1 MNPAAVMDKPA
12 ANELRILF
20 VEDSAL
26 DMELSLHELKGLGRK
41 LSVTCVSAADT
52 LRGTLARS
60 NPDVILSDFSMP
72 GFSGMHA
79 LEIVREIAPD
89 IPFIF
94 VSGTIGEEAAIEALQ
109 QGAAD
114 YVLKENLRR
123 LRPAVERAL
132 KAAAARREML
142 SMQQALRES
151 EERFRTIV
159 ETTEDWIWETDRH
172 GVKCYAN
179 SSVMKILGYSPAE
192 VVGRNALEMMVDED
206 RAEVERV
213 LPNLVAAKRGWQR
226 WTLRWRHHDGGI
238 RMLESTAHPV
248 LDASGT
254 LIGYRGVDRDVTERV
269 QQEAKIR
276 QLARI
281 HAVLSALGNAVLR
294 SRDTSE
300 LLDLSCR
307 LAVDQGG
314 FKAAA
319 ITARTAANALTM
331 TSGFG
336 DPAVLALVAK
346 HDHLPLDPAGIGEP
360 PFMQAMRTASMI
372 VTRDGSS
379 VQTPAGWIAEMA
391 RAGVAAQISLPIG
404 TEPWGVMTLFAGMPQ
419 TFDDEEID
427 LLRQLTDEVDY
438 ARDFIAKSERL
449 EFLAYSNP
457 TTGLPNRTAF
467 YELILSC
474 MERVPQAVAMV
485 DIERFRYLN
494 RTRGRRFGDALLREV
509 GSRLRSLAPKG
520 TVLAHPGDDAF
531 VLAYAQSGAI
541 DDAARDIEALLGRCT
556 ELPFMIQGE
565 QVHVRFHCSVLMA
578 PQQAQTPD
586 AIEHGLVAALAEAQ
600 ALDHP
605 VMAFTEGASRRMVRQ
620 VGLERDLRLALKNS
634 EFELYLQPKYGA
646 VSRQLTGAEVL
657 LRWRHPTE
665 GLVSPAEF
673 IPVLEET
680 GAIVD
685 VGIWVREESLRI
697 FRRWQARGL
706 MMRLSVN
713 VSARELRQVDFIDK
727 CEALLAA
734 GGDGRALEIE
744 ITESLLMGDIDHSI
758 VILQRL
764 RALGCRIAIDDFGT
778 GYSSLNYLSRLPADA
793 LKIDQSFVGRLST
806 DRNTLALVENIV
818 ALAHSLG
825 LIVVAEGV
833 ENAEQADLLRRM
845 GCDELQGFLLGRP
858 LPVDEFEQSVL
869 A

>member
-1 MNPAAVMDKPA
+1 MEMSA
-12 ANELRILF
+12 ANELSVLF

-41 LSVTCVSAADT
+41 LSVTCVSAADA
-52 LRGTLARS
+52 LRGALVRS

-79 LEIVREIAPD
+79 LEIVQELAPD

-132 KAAAARREML
+132 RAAAARREMQDMQRAL
-142 SMQQALRES
+142 SES

-159 ETTEDWIWETDRH
+159 ETTDDWIWETDQH

-192 VVGRNALEMMVDED
+192 VVGRNALELMANED
-206 RAEVERV
+206 RAEVERA
-213 LPNLVAAKRGWQR
+213 LPGLMAAKRGWQR
-226 WTLRWRHHDGGI
+226 WILRWRHHDGSI
-238 RMLESTAHPV
+238 RVLESTAHPL
-248 LDASGT
+248 LDATGA

-269 QQEAKIR
+269 RQEAKIR

-294 SRDTSE
+294 SRDTAE

-307 LAVDQGG
+307 LAVEQGG
-314 FKAAA
+314 FRAAA
-319 ITARTAANALTM
+319 IMARTSANTLTL
-331 TSGFG
+331 TSSFG
-336 DPAVLALVAK
+336 DQGMLAQAAK
-346 HDHLPLDPAGIGEP
+346 HGHSPTDPAGVGEP
-360 PFMQAMRTASMI
+360 PFVEALRTTSII
-372 VTRDGSS
+372 VTRDGSGAEA
-379 VQTPAGWIAEMA
+379 PAGWAAAMA
-391 RAGVAAQISLPIG
+391 RTGVAAQISLPIG
-404 TEPWGVMTLFAGMPQ
+404 VEPWGVMTLFAGTPQ
-419 TFDDEEID
+419 AFDDEEID
-427 LLRQLTDEVDY
+427 LLRRLTDEVDY

-449 EFLAYSNP
+449 EFLAYNNP
-457 TTGLPNRTAF
+457 TTSLPNRTAF
-467 YELILSC
+467 RDLVLSRL
-474 MERVPQAVAMV
+474 ESGSQVIAMI
-485 DIERFRYLN
+485 DIERFRHIN

-509 GSRLRSLAPKG
+509 GSRLNSLAPDG
-520 TVLAHPGDDAF
+520 AVLAHPGDDAF
-531 VLAYAQSGAI
+531 VLAFAQTGTIA
-541 DDAARDIEALLGRCT
+541 DAVRDIEALLSRCT

-565 QVHVRFHCSVLMA
+565 QVHARFHCSVLAA
-578 PQQAQTPD
+578 PLQAQTPD
-586 AIEHGLVAALAEAQ
+586 AIEHGLVAALAEAK

-605 VMAFTEGASRRMVRQ
+605 VLVFTEGARQRMARQ
-620 VGLERDLRLALKNS
+620 VGLERDLRRALANR
-634 EFELYLQPKYGA
+634 EFELHLQPKYGA
-646 VSRQLTGAEVL
+646 VSQQLTGAEVL

-665 GLVSPAEF
+665 GLISPAEF

-685 VGIWVREESLRI
+685 VGAWIRQESLRI
-697 FRRWQARGL
+697 ARRWQARGL
-706 MMRLSVN
+706 GTRLAVN
-713 VSARELRQVDFIDK
+713 VSARELRQVNFIGNY
-727 CEALLAA
+727 EALLVADD
-734 GGDGRALEIE
+734 DGRALEVE
-744 ITESLLMGDIDHSI
+744 ITESLLMDDIERSI
-758 VILQRL
+758 AILQRL

-793 LKIDQSFVGRLST
+793 LKIDQSFVARLST
-806 DRNTLALVENIV
+806 DQDTLALVKNIV
-818 ALAHSLG
+818 ELAHSLG

-833 ENAEQADLLRRM
+833 EREEQAELLRRM

-858 LPVDEFEQSVL
+858 LPVDEFERSVL